1 MSNTKLLYELP
12 KLRCQI
18 RLLQS
23 QIDDLRL
30 QAECVGSVRPKE
42 HVQTSPD
49 LSARFEDTIAERA
62 ELEEQYQTLCET
74 YYEKAEVVQAMITRL
89 HDPEL
94 DAEKMYRIRMILTL
108 RYIFDQDWKHIAI
121 QMGTSLRHTH
131 RLKSLGLDMIDALDD
146 VTPIC

>member
-1 MSNTKLLYELP
+1 MSNTERLYELS
-12 KLRCQI
+12 KLRYQI

-62 ELEEQYQTLCET
+62 ELEEKHREL
-74 YYEKAEVVQAMITRL
+74 YEEYMDEAEDVQAMISRL

-121 QMGTSLRHTH
+121 QMGTSLRHTY
-131 RLKSLGLDMIDALDD
+131 RLKNVGLDMLDALDD
-146 VTPIC
+146 VTRV

>member
-12 KLRCQI
+12 KLRH
-18 RLLQS
+18 RLRELQS

-42 HVQTSPD
+42 RVQTSPD

-62 ELEEQYQTLCET
+62 ELEEQYQDLYAE
-74 YYEKAEVVQAMITRL
+74 YHEKAEDVQAMISRID
-89 HDPEL
+89 DPEL

-108 RYIFDQDWKHIAI
+108 RYIFDQDWRHIAI
-121 QMGTSLRHTH
+121 QLGTSLRHTY
-131 RLKSLGLDMIDALDD
+131 RLKNVGLDMLDALDD
-146 VTPIC
+146 VTRFC

>member
-12 KLRCQI
+12 KLRYQI

-23 QIDDLRL
+23 QIDGLRL

-49 LSARFEDTIAERA
+49 LSARFEDIIAERA
-62 ELEEQYQTLCET
+62 ELEEEHQKL
-74 YYEKAEVVQAMITRL
+74 YEEYTDKVDEVQSMISRL

-108 RYIFDQDWKHIAI
+108 RYIFDQDWRHIAI
-121 QMGTSLRHTH
+121 QLGTSLRHTY
-131 RLKSLGLDMIDALDD
+131 RLKNVGLDMLDALDD
-146 VTPIC
+146 VTRV

>member
-1 MSNTKLLYELP
+1 MSNTNLLYELP
-12 KLRCQI
+12 KLRYQI

-23 QIDDLRL
+23 QIDDLML

-49 LSARFEDTIAERA
+49 LSARFEDPIAERA
-62 ELEEQYQTLCET
+62 ELEEKRRELCEM
-74 YYEKAEVVQAMITRL
+74 YYEKADAVQTMITRL

-121 QMGTSLRHTH
+121 QLGTSLRHTY
-131 RLKSLGLDMIDALDD
+131 RLKNMGLDMLDALDD
-146 VTPIC
+146 VTRFC

>member
-12 KLRCQI
+12 KLRYQI

-62 ELEEQYQTLCET
+62 ELEEKHREL
-74 YYEKAEVVQAMITRL
+74 YEEYMDKADEVQAMISRID
-89 HDPEL
+89 DPEL
-94 DAEKMYRIRMILTL
+94 EAEKMYRIRMILTL

-121 QMGTSLRHTH
+121 QLGTSLRHTY
-131 RLKSLGLDMIDALDD
+131 RLKNIGLDMLDALDD
-146 VTPIC
+146 VTPF

>member
-1 MSNTKLLYELP
+1 M
-12 KLRCQI
+12 
-18 RLLQS
+18 
-23 QIDDLRL
+23 
-30 QAECVGSVRPKE
+30 GSVRPKE

-62 ELEEQYQTLCET
+62 ELEEKYQALCET
-74 YYEKAEVVQAMITRL
+74 YYEKAETVQTMITRL

-131 RLKSLGLDMIDALDD
+131 RLKSMGLDMIDALDD

>member
-1 MSNTKLLYELP
+1 MNDNTRKLYELP
-12 KLRCQI
+12 KLRH
-18 RLLQS
+18 RLRELQGE
-23 QIDDLRL
+23 IDDLRL
-30 QAECVGSVRPKE
+30 QAECVESINPRE

-49 LSARFEDTIAERA
+49 LSARFEDRVAEKA
-62 ELEEQYQTLCET
+62 ELEEKHRELCET
-74 YYEKAEVVQAMITRL
+74 YYEKAEVVQTMITRL

-131 RLKSLGLDMIDALDD
+131 RLKSIGLDMIDALDD
-146 VTPIC
+146 VTPF

>member
-1 MSNTKLLYELP
+1 MYELP
-12 KLRCQI
+12 KLRYQI

-30 QAECVGSVRPKE
+30 RAECVGSVRPKE

-62 ELEEQYQTLCET
+62 ELEERYQALCET
-74 YYEKAEVVQAMITRL
+74 YYEKADEVQSMISRL

-121 QMGTSLRHTH
+121 QLGTSLRHTY
-131 RLKSLGLDMIDALDD
+131 RLKNVGLDMLDALDD
-146 VTPIC
+146 VTPF

>member
-12 KLRCQI
+12 KLRH
-18 RLLQS
+18 RLRELQG

-30 QAECVGSVRPKE
+30 QAECIGSVRPKE
-42 HVQTSPD
+42 RVQTSPD
-49 LSARFEDTIAERA
+49 LSARFEDTIVERA
-62 ELEEQYQTLCET
+62 ELEEQCLKL
-74 YYEKAEVVQAMITRL
+74 YEEYADKVDEVQSMISRL
-89 HDPEL
+89 YDPEL
-94 DAEKMYRIRMILTL
+94 EAEKMYRIRMILIL

-131 RLKSLGLDMIDALDD
+131 RLKSIGLDMIDALDD

>member
-62 ELEEQYQTLCET
+62 ELEEKHRELCET
-74 YYEKAEVVQAMITRL
+74 YYEKAETVQDFAQGLGPGMCSGNAGRTC
-89 HDPEL
+89 D
-94 DAEKMYRIRMILTL
+94 Y
-108 RYIFDQDWKHIAI
+108 YCC
-121 QMGTSLRHTH
+121 RH
-131 RLKSLGLDMIDALDD
+131 R
-146 VTPIC
+146 C

>member
-1 MSNTKLLYELP
+1 MSNIRKLYELP
-12 KLRCQI
+12 KLRHQLR
-18 RLLQS
+18 RLKDE
-23 QIDDLRL
+23 IDDLRL

-62 ELEEQYQTLCET
+62 ELEERYQALCET

-131 RLKSLGLDMIDALDD
+131 RLKSIGLDMIDALDD
-146 VTPIC
+146 VTPF